1 MKLYI
6 YVCER
11 YDSIVIGILKVQIWA
26 KKLEK
31 VAIILN
37 KITRNGGSQVGNPP

>member
-11 YDSIVIGILKVQIWA
+11 YDSIVIDILKVQIWA

-37 KITRNGGSQVGNPP
+37 KITRNEGSKGPNPP